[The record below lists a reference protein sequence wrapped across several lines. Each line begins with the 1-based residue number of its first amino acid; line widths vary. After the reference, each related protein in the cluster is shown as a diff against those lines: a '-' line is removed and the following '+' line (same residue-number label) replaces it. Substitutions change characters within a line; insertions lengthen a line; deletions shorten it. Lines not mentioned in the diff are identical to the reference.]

1 MNIEDIFTKKL
12 NRNINGVVKAEQ
24 TDNENA
30 FVELDEYVITKEL
43 YKHFSAFFEAYA
55 PAVGSD
61 RRQVENKIG
70 VWVSGFFGSG
80 KSHFIKI
87 LSYLLANRNV
97 TQNGINRNALSFFEE
112 KVTDAMLLAD
122 MRKAVQNPTE
132 VILFNIDSRAN
143 ADDRE
148 DAILKV
154 FLKVFNERVGYC
166 ADFPHVAHLER
177 ELDQRGQYQA
187 FKNAFAD
194 ITGSTWEAERDVYD
208 FYRDQLAQALSV
220 ATGQSEES
228 ARQWAEQFD
237 HNFPLD
243 ITNFC
248 KWVKEYL
255 DAEEG
260 RNILFMVDEVGQFI
274 GKNTQMM
281 LKLQTITENLGTI
294 CGGRAWVIVTSQAD
308 IDVAIGGMDRRDGM
322 DFSKIQGRFPTRLQ
336 LSSSNTS
343 EVIQKR
349 LLTKTEPA
357 AYALQAI
364 YAEKGDIL
372 RNQLG
377 FDANTKGRLKAYTQP
392 AEFVDIY
399 PFVPWHFPLV
409 QKVFESIRTKGATG
423 KHLAMGE
430 RSLLA
435 AFQSAAMQVCTEGL
449 DTLIP
454 FWRFY
459 APIEGFLE
467 PAVKRTIEQAD
478 DIGLYDYDV
487 QLLKTLFLIRYVDE
501 LSSTLDNLVT
511 LTIDRID
518 ADKIALRN
526 QLEGSLRRLED
537 RMLIARNGEEYLFL
551 TNEEKEIENEI
562 RNVDVEYTTINKSLA
577 KIIFDDLLK
586 NRKYRYPENKKDF
599 DISRFC
605 NGHPLDGATVNDL
618 VVKIITPL
626 DTEYTRLNDDYTCM
640 PYTAEGTGCILI
652 RLGEDARVWKDLEVA
667 VKTDIFVRNQS
678 GQRPEQASIIAEKS
692 RENQHRERTL
702 AASIERLLAEADV
715 YALGAKLPKK
725 SANPTAIVDEAC
737 KYVIDNSFG
746 KMKLIRPVDAE
757 IATREIRELLN
768 SEENTQLDID
778 IPVLETNREASKQIE
793 IWVSEN
799 IGSHKPIYLRDV
811 IYQFGHRPYGWL
823 ESDVKL
829 LVAAL
834 ARSGKIN
841 FTVQNNPISLKQA
854 WEYFDSIRKYS
865 ELRLLK
871 VRVHDDKQRIK
882 VAQLMKSVA
891 DESFNERDEKS
902 LSQHIRLTL
911 AGWERE
917 YSSYQATS
925 KTGKFPG
932 EKEILEGLRLI
943 KSLQSQKEDY
953 ALIEK
958 ISEETGALKKFAD
971 EREDLSDFYGDQ
983 FQTWQQL
990 TAAMNGSFS
999 ANRSALEKEPAAL
1012 KALNELH
1019 SIYQMVAPYDFLRR
1033 IVPLIEEVQSVNQR
1047 LLAEARQHALE
1058 RIDIR
1063 ITEVKTQMQQ
1073 SHAPDPLLN
1082 QALRP
1087 MQQSRERV
1095 AAMQS
1100 IPEIFNEQNEARA
1113 QQENAEKLLN
1123 SWIDELVKKQK
1134 AAANASRAEEPV
1146 PAFVVN
1152 NAETKTTPP
1161 PVLKK
1166 TVSISATREMRK
1178 AIDGDVMETT
1188 EQMEKA
1194 LEQLR
1199 ETLLIALN
1207 AGDRIRLQ

>member
-24 TDNENA
+24 TDNESA

-194 ITGSTWEAERDVYD
+194 ITGSNWEAERDVYD

-228 ARQWAEQFD
+228 SRQWAEQFD

-255 DAEEG
+255 DAVEG

-435 AFQSAAMQVCTEGL
+435 AFQSAAMQVRTEGL

-478 DIGLYDYDV
+478 DAGLYDHDV

-526 QLEGSLRRLED
+526 QLEESLRRLED

-562 RNVDVEYTTINKSLA
+562 RNVDVEYTTINKNLA
-577 KIIFDDLLK
+577 KIIFDDVLK

-605 NGHPLDGATVNDL
+605 NGHPLDGAMLNDL
-618 VVKIITPL
+618 VVKVITPL
-626 DTEYTRLNDDYTCM
+626 DTEYGRLEHDHTSM
-640 PYTAEGTGCILI
+640 PYTAVGEGCILI
-652 RLGEDARVWKDLEVA
+652 RLGDDQRVWEDLKIM
-667 VKTDIFVRNQS
+667 VKTDVFVRNQS

-702 AASIERLLAEADV
+702 VASIERLLAEADV

-725 SANPTAIVDEAC
+725 SANPTAIIDEAC
-737 KYVIDNSFG
+737 KYVIENSFA
-746 KMKLIRPVDAE
+746 KLKLLRSFDGEVN
-757 IATREIRELLN
+757 REIQELLTVEDDVQFN
-768 SEENTQLDID
+768 LDI
-778 IPVLETNREASKQIE
+778 PAFENNRDAAKEIE
-793 IWVSEN
+793 NWINMNVEY
-799 IGSHKPIYLRDV
+799 HKPVYLRDA
-811 IYQFGHRPYGWL
+811 INHFGRRKYGWP
-823 ESDVKL
+823 EGDIKL
-829 LVAAL
+829 LIAAL
-834 ARSGKIN
+834 ARTGKIN
-841 FTVQNNPISLKQA
+841 FTVQNSAINLKQA
-854 WEYFDSIRKYS
+854 WDYFDSVRKYS
-865 ELRLLK
+865 DLRLLK
-871 VRVHDDKQRIK
+871 VRLHDDKHLMK

-902 LSQHIRLTL
+902 LCQHIRQTLT
-911 AGWERE
+911 GWDRE

-958 ISEETGALKKFAD
+958 ISEETGTLKKFAD

-990 TAAMNGSFS
+990 AAALNGSFS

-1012 KALNELH
+1012 KALNELQ
-1019 SIYQMVAPYDFLRR
+1019 SIYQMAAPYEHLRR

-1047 LLAEARQHALE
+1047 LLTEARQHALE

-1073 SHAPDPLLN
+1073 SHAADTLLN

-1087 MQQSRERV
+1087 IQQSRER
-1095 AAMQS
+1095 AAATQS

-1134 AAANASRAEEPV
+1134 AAANAPRAEEQV

-1152 NAETKTTPP
+1152 NAETKATPP